1 MTVEKYLACACLW
14 LTAGLAHSEPLI
26 APTAIDWLLD
36 CPLPVFD
43 PLDPGVLERTQCGI
57 VDVPRNYSSPR
68 QGSVR
73 LYVTRVGARQPLSR
87 EGVVFVQ
94 AGDAPQ
100 KNTAGTFAILLAS
113 RWSTYSNQA
122 YRTLL
127 NYYDVIEVSHRDLTD
142 ENGVDQS
149 ARDLEFVR
157 AQLGDAQLHFLG
169 TADATRVGS
178 LYAELFPER
187 ITRLLLVN
195 ADYREARTDKVEQ
208 LRLREPDNPD
218 ASRCI
223 NQWVG
228 DFLAYGKQPP
238 PSTRCLDRED

>member
-1 MTVEKYLACACLW
+1 MTVAKYLVCACLW
-14 LTAGLAHSEPLI
+14 LTAGPAHAEPLI

-36 CPLPVFD
+36 CPLPFFD
-43 PLDPGVLERTQCGI
+43 HLDPGVLERTQCGI
-57 VDVPRNYSSPR
+57 VDVPRNYAAPR

-94 AGDAPQ
+94 AGDTPQ
-100 KNTAGTFAILLAS
+100 EHMAGTFAILLAS
-113 RWSTYSNQA
+113 RWATYSSQA

-142 ENGVDQS
+142 DSGVDQS

-169 TADATRVGS
+169 NADATRVGS

-187 ITRLLLVN
+187 VARLALVN
-195 ADYREARTDKVEQ
+195 AEQPAAHATHVDQ
-208 LRLREPDNPD
+208 LRLKDPDNPD

-238 PSTRCLDRED
+238 PSTRCLDREN